1 MFRFFENRNFDE
13 DTSLNEENLH
23 HLKNVIRINDGEEF
37 QVVFND
43 GIFAFEMQDDKII
56 KKYEIKES
64 NEPNVRL
71 SLFFGILKG
80 SKNEDVLKHATEIG
94 VTDFYPVLMDR
105 SISDFSKKMDKKRER
120 FQKIVESA
128 AKQSKR
134 DIVPIVH
141 DMVKSEDI
149 IKFDGDLVICYED
162 ERKVQLGEIIKN
174 LSNNIGLVV
183 GPEGGLSDRELEI
196 YKDAYKVGLGK
207 RILRAETA
215 SIVVAFYI
223 IHGKECSNG

>member
-1 MFRFFENRNFDE
+1 MFRFFEYRNFNG

-23 HLKNVIRINDGEEF
+23 HLKNVIRIKEDEEF

-43 GIFAFEMQDDKII
+43 GIFACKMQNGAIV
-56 KKYEIKES
+56 KKYEIKDS
-64 NEPNVRL
+64 NESSVRL

-141 DMVKSEDI
+141 DMIKSDDI
-149 IKFDGDLVICYED
+149 LKFDGDLVICYED
-162 ERKVQLGEIIKN
+162 EKKTQLGEIIKN

-196 YKDAYKVGLGK
+196 FKDAYKVGLGK

-215 SIVVAFYI
+215 SIVAAFYI
-223 IHGKECSNG
+223 IHGKECLNG

>member
-13 DTSLNEENLH
+13 DTSLNKENLH

-162 ERKVQLGEIIKN
+162 ERKTQLGEIIKN

-215 SIVVAFYI
+215 SIVAAFYI